1 MNRFLNRFG
10 PLSGAASMILG
21 FVGWMAVAGM
31 PPEVATSST
40 AEVVDFWTDLGDT
53 GRWAGWLVLLGVI
66 LMALF
71 GAWLGSAMRD
81 RGATVLATTAG
92 IGAFF
97 IAIGSSI
104 DGSIT
109 LTLGDAAASLP
120 AESVVAISAITEYLF
135 IPYAA
140 GLVLLMVSLG
150 ASAKQT
156 GLIPSWLAV
165 AGYVLAV
172 VALIP
177 HEVAFI
183 GVMLSML
190 WLLVTS
196 IVLFRGAGSEV
207 AQA

>member
-1 MNRFLNRFG
+1 MARFG
-10 PLSGAASMILG
+10 DARP
-21 FVGWMAVAGM
+21 
-31 PPEVATSST
+31 
-40 AEVVDFWTDLGDT
+40 
-53 GRWAGWLVLLGVI
+53 
-66 LMALF
+66 
-71 GAWLGSAMRD
+71 
-81 RGATVLATTAG
+81 GATVLATTAE
-92 IGAFF
+92 IDAFF
-97 IAIGSSI
+97 IATESSI

-135 IPYAA
+135 IPYVA
-140 GLVLLMVSLG
+140 GLVLLMISLG
-150 ASAKQT
+150 ASAKQP

-165 AGYVLAV
+165 VGYVLAV
-172 VALIP
+172 VALLP
-177 HEVAFI
+177 HEVALI

>member
-1 MNRFLNRFG
+1 MARFG
-10 PLSGAASMILG
+10 DARPG
-21 FVGWMAVAGM
+21 
-31 PPEVATSST
+31 
-40 AEVVDFWTDLGDT
+40 
-53 GRWAGWLVLLGVI
+53 
-66 LMALF
+66 
-71 GAWLGSAMRD
+71 
-81 RGATVLATTAG
+81 GATVLATPAE

-109 LTLGDAAASLP
+109 LTLRDAAASLP

-135 IPYAA
+135 IPYVA

-165 AGYVLAV
+165 AGYVLAI

-177 HEVAFI
+177 HEVALYW
-183 GVMLSML
+183 GSLSLL

-196 IVLFRGAGSEV
+196 IVLFRGAGSEA

>member
-1 MNRFLNRFG
+1 
-10 PLSGAASMILG
+10 MILG

-53 GRWAGWLVLLGVI
+53 GHWAGWLVLLDVI
-66 LMALF
+66 LMAMF

-81 RGATVLATTAG
+81 RGTTVLATTAG

-97 IAIGSSI
+97 IAIGNSI
-104 DGSIT
+104 DGSI
-109 LTLGDAAASLP
+109 TLGDAAASLP

-135 IPYAA
+135 IPYVA

-196 IVLFRGAGSEV
+196 IVLFRAAGSEA

>member
-1 MNRFLNRFG
+1 
-10 PLSGAASMILG
+10 MILG

-81 RGATVLATTAG
+81 RGATVLATTAE

-120 AESVVAISAITEYLF
+120 AESVVAISAISAITAITAITEYLF
-135 IPYAA
+135 IPYVA

-196 IVLFRGAGSEV
+196 IVLFRGAGSEA